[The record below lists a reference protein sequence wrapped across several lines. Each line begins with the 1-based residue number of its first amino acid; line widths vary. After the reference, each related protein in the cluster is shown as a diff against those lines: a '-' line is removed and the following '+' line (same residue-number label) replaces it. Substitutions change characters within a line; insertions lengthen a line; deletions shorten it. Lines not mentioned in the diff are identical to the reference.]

1 MWNSIAWI
9 LLSALAQDSSKLEF
23 LNVRNPLGLYGS
35 NRPDANKYHTGD
47 NYILSFDI
55 QGLKISAEGNA
66 VYSLAGELLDKN
78 NKVVLQTPAKET
90 ETFNPLGGN
99 RLPAYAA
106 VPLKLDMPA
115 GTYTYKLTLTDLAD
129 KHTATLSRTFE
140 VVPKSL
146 GFVLWHMTYEDNF
159 PAPPVGV
166 PGQVFVLR
174 FCVTG
179 FEVDQKTRKPNLSFN
194 VRILDEN
201 GKPTLPKPFEG
212 EAKEISEDFK
222 DILPITFPIRPNR
235 PGSYRIEVSVV
246 DNMTRNRATIKQQ
259 VPFMVLEPK

>member
-1 MWNSIAWI
+1 MWNCIAVI
-9 LLSALAQDSSKLEF
+9 ALATLAQDTPKLEF
-23 LNVRNPLGLYGS
+23 LNVRNPLGLYGAT
-35 NRPDANKYHTGD
+35 RPDAKKFHTGD
-47 NYILSFDI
+47 NFILSFDI
-55 QGLKISAEGNA
+55 QGLKITPEGKA
-66 VYSLAGELLDKN
+66 AYSLAGELLDQ
-78 NKVVLQTPAKET
+78 NKQVVLQTPPKET

-106 VPLKLDMPA
+106 VPIKLDMPA
-115 GTYTYKLTLTDLAD
+115 GTYTYKLTLTDLLD
-129 KHTATLSRTFE
+129 KRTATMTRTFE
-140 VVPKSL
+140 VAPKSL

-179 FEVDQKTRKPNLSFN
+179 FEVDPKTRKPNLAFSI
-194 VRILDEN
+194 RILDEA

-212 EAKEISEDFK
+212 EAKEITEDFK

-235 PGSYRIEVSVV
+235 PGTYRIEVTVV
-246 DNMTRNRATIKQQ
+246 DNMTRTRTTIKQET
-259 VPFMVLEPK
+259 PFLVLEPK